1 MTVVLLVALIWPA
14 VAIAVALGLGQVI
27 RLANPDETLA
37 CGNLHRELEAVLA
50 GLEADLRA
58 AAGPRT
64 T

>member
-14 VAIAVALGLGQVI
+14 VALAVALGLGRVI
-27 RLANPDETLA
+27 RLAKQEEAPA